1 MCYAV
6 VIGGMKEMSTPLHK
20 LPVVAARWART
31 NETPEEIAQMTTK
44 FINELSP
51 EIDISEW
58 GKPNGIRKVD
68 ANSIANYIKETD
80 RLDDMSSPELDG
92 YRLTLGVY
100 DTPST
105 TDLLTNLNINA
116 GAAEIPRLIPSP
128 SAMQTFYNSEWN
140 GIKKLGMCSMTAMI
154 TAFDPVVVS
163 FHDAELNLC
172 DPRRDSWAVPLGYYV
187 WINDSIGHVDSFTPG
202 LQVTR
207 LKNGTLITVPDKW
220 PAEKVAESLLET
232 YSQNN
237 IRDIPR

>member
-1 MCYAV
+1 
-6 VIGGMKEMSTPLHK
+6 MKEMSTPLHK
-20 LPVVAARWART
+20 LPVVATRWART

-58 GKPNGIRKVD
+58 GKPNSVKNVD

-105 TDLLTNLNINA
+105 TDLLTSLNINA

-140 GIKKLGMCSMTAMI
+140 GIKKLGMCSMNAMI
-154 TAFDPVVVS
+154 AAFDPIVVS

-187 WINDSIGHVDSFTPG
+187 WINDSISHIDSFTPG

-207 LKNGTLITVPDKW
+207 LKNGTLITVPDEW
-220 PAEKVAESLLET
+220 LAEKVAESLLET

>member
-1 MCYAV
+1 
-6 VIGGMKEMSTPLHK
+6 
-20 LPVVAARWART
+20 
-31 NETPEEIAQMTTK
+31 MTIK
-44 FINELSP
+44 FIDELSP
-51 EIDISEW
+51 EIDMSKW
-58 GKPNGIRKVD
+58 GKPNGVKNVD
-68 ANSIANYIKETD
+68 ANSITNYIKETD
-80 RLDDMSSPELDG
+80 RLDDLSSPELDG
-92 YRLTLGVY
+92 YRLALGVY

-105 TDLLTNLNINA
+105 TDLLTSLNINA

-187 WINDSIGHVDSFTPG
+187 WINDSIGRIDSFTPG

-207 LKNGTLITVPDKW
+207 LKNGTLITVPDSW
-220 PAEKVAESLLET
+220 PAEKVAESLLDT

>member
-1 MCYAV
+1 
-6 VIGGMKEMSTPLHK
+6 MSTPLHK

>member
-31 NETPEEIAQMTTK
+31 NETPEDIAQRTTNLL
-44 FINELSP
+44 NELSP

-92 YRLTLGVY
+92 YNLTLGVY
-100 DTPST
+100 DTPSS

-187 WINDSIGHVDSFTPG
+187 WINDSIGPIKSFAPG
-202 LQVTR
+202 LQVTH

>member
-1 MCYAV
+1 
-6 VIGGMKEMSTPLHK
+6 MSTPLHK
-20 LPVVAARWART
+20 LPIIAARWVRT

-44 FINELSP
+44 FLEELSP
-51 EIDISEW
+51 EIDMSKW
-58 GKPNGIRKVD
+58 GKPNDIRNVD
-68 ANSIANYIKETD
+68 ANSIANYIEETD
-80 RLDDMSSPELDG
+80 RLDDLSSPELDG
-92 YRLTLGVY
+92 YNLTLGVY

-116 GAAEIPRLIPSP
+116 GAAEIPRLFPSP
-128 SAMQTFYNSEWN
+128 SAMQTFYSSEWV
-140 GIKKLGMCSMTAMI
+140 GIKKLGMCSMAAMI

-207 LKNGTLITVPDKW
+207 LKNGTLITVPDEW
-220 PAEKVAESLLET
+220 PAEKVTESLLET
-232 YSQNN
+232 YSQND
-237 IRDIPR
+237 IRDIPK

>member
-6 VIGGMKEMSTPLHK
+6 VIGGIKEMSTPLHK

-187 WINDSIGHVDSFTPG
+187 WINDLIGPIKSFAPG
-202 LQVTR
+202 LQVTH
-207 LKNGTLITVPDKW
+207 LKNGTLITVPDEW
-220 PAEKVAESLLET
+220 PAEIVAESLLET

>member
-1 MCYAV
+1 
-6 VIGGMKEMSTPLHK
+6 MSTPLHK

-187 WINDSIGHVDSFTPG
+187 WINDLIGPIKSFAPG
-202 LQVTR
+202 LQVTH
-207 LKNGTLITVPDKW
+207 LKNGTLITVPDEW
-220 PAEKVAESLLET
+220 PAEIVAESLLET

>member
-1 MCYAV
+1 
-6 VIGGMKEMSTPLHK
+6 MKEMSTPLHK

-31 NETPEEIAQMTTK
+31 NETPEEIAQMTAR
-44 FINELSP
+44 FLNELSP
-51 EIDISEW
+51 EIDISKW
-58 GKPNGIRKVD
+58 GKPNSVKNVD

-105 TDLLTNLNINA
+105 TDLLTSLNINA

-140 GIKKLGMCSMTAMI
+140 GIKKLGTCSMTAMI
-154 TAFDPVVVS
+154 SAFDPIVVS

-187 WINDSIGHVDSFTPG
+187 WINDSVGPIKSFAPG
-202 LQVTR
+202 LQVAR
-207 LKNGTLITVPDKW
+207 LKNGTLITVPDEW

>member
-1 MCYAV
+1 MN
-6 VIGGMKEMSTPLHK
+6 TPLHK
-20 LPVVAARWART
+20 LPIVAARWVRT
-31 NETPEEIAQMTTK
+31 KETPEEIAQMTTK

-51 EIDISEW
+51 EIDMSKW
-58 GKPNGIRKVD
+58 GKPNGIRSVD
-68 ANSIANYIKETD
+68 TNSIANYIEETD
-80 RLDDMSSPELDG
+80 RLDDLSSPELDG
-92 YRLTLGVY
+92 YNLTLGVY
-100 DTPST
+100 DAPST

-116 GAAEIPRLIPSP
+116 GAAKIPRLFPSP
-128 SAMQTFYNSEWN
+128 SAMHTFYSSEWV
-140 GIKKLGMCSMTAMI
+140 GIKKLGMCSMAAMI

-187 WINDSIGHVDSFTPG
+187 WINDSVGPIKSFAPG
-202 LQVTR
+202 LQVAR
-207 LKNGTLITVPDKW
+207 LKNGTLITVPDEW

>member
-1 MCYAV
+1 
-6 VIGGMKEMSTPLHK
+6 MKEMSTPLHK

-31 NETPEEIAQMTTK
+31 NETPEEIAQMTAR
-44 FINELSP
+44 FLNELSP
-51 EIDISEW
+51 EIDISKW
-58 GKPNGIRKVD
+58 GKPNSVKNVD

-80 RLDDMSSPELDG
+80 RLDDMSSPELYG

-105 TDLLTNLNINA
+105 TDLLTRLNINA

-128 SAMQTFYNSEWN
+128 SAMQTFYNPGWN
-140 GIKKLGMCSMTAMI
+140 GIKKLGTCSMTAMI
-154 TAFDPVVVS
+154 SAFDPIVVS

-187 WINDSIGHVDSFTPG
+187 WINDSVGPIKSFAPG
-202 LQVTR
+202 LQVAR
-207 LKNGTLITVPDKW
+207 LKNGTLITVPDEW
-220 PAEKVAESLLET
+220 LAEKVAESLLET
-232 YSQNN
+232 YSQND